1 MIVGIVLFLLCVILF
16 IYLLA
21 VKHQLRSMTDE
32 LAQTKEQSYNK
43 QVTISLFDQDVTELA
58 TQINDNLDY
67 QKSLKL
73 RAEQSEQK
81 LKQSISD
88 IAHDLRTPLTVL
100 KGNLQMLDRHSSL
113 SGQEQVYLQIC
124 QDKADT
130 LKNMLDDF
138 FEMSV
143 LESDTASVT
152 LADVDITNLLVQLV
166 VDHEA
171 VIRGKHLVPELH
183 LPEKSVIAKADEQM
197 LLRMLCNLLNNVL
210 KYARDSFLISLEE
223 EDRQCR
229 ITFSNAIFSET
240 ELDVEHL
247 FDRTYRGDGAR
258 RDSGAGLGLYIVKLL
273 AEKQSM
279 RVNAAVES
287 GQLRIYLWIDLA

>member
-1 MIVGIVLFLLCVILF
+1 MIVGIVLFLLCVMLF

-143 LESDTASVT
+143 LESDTASVV

-171 VIRGKHLVPELH
+171 VIRGKHLVQELH

-279 RVNAAVES
+279 RVNATVES
-287 GQLRIYLWIDLA
+287 RQLRIYLWIDLA

>member
-1 MIVGIVLFLLCVILF
+1 MIVSIILFLLCVILF

-21 VKHQLRSMTDE
+21 VKHQLRNMEDE

-73 RAEQSEQK
+73 RAEQSEQR

-152 LADVDITNLLVQLV
+152 LSDVDITNLLVQLV

-171 VIRGKHLVPELH
+171 VIRGKHLVPEIH

-210 KYARDSFLISLEE
+210 KYARDSFQVSLEE
-223 EDRQCR
+223 EERQCR
-229 ITFSNAIFSET
+229 ITFSNAVFSET

-273 AEKQSM
+273 AEKQGM
-279 RVNAAVES
+279 RVNAIVEN